1 MLLNGW
7 QGLSVKVA
15 SGTNVGNVGIPID
28 NEESW
33 PFIQVYDYSDGPVEV
48 CYLKAQANECVLLD
62 YDDTDDFNS
71 HSTDRSVYPPGA
83 QVELTVNDFMLNLDP
98 TAVDNWTFD
107 IGDETDADTT
117 YTTEYDNFGADADTD
132 ACLLYTS
139 PSPRDRG

>member
-1 MLLNGW
+1 MCIRDSGTTCTPGASGTAVTVTGIDDTTIFDDVAAVWNAGDDCGADTDRQSDLLLNGW

-62 YDDTDDFNS
+62 
-71 HSTDRSVYPPGA
+71 SVSYTH
-83 QVELTVNDFMLNLDP
+83 LTLP
-98 TAVDNWTFD
+98 TSDLV
-107 IGDETDADTT
+107 
-117 YTTEYDNFGADADTD
+117 
-132 ACLLYTS
+132 
-139 PSPRDRG
+139 